1 VNERPEHERAA
12 LLVGTPPFDARHD
25 PADPDNGVLAEV
37 FRRRPG
43 TVVSDHP
50 EGRFGASGR
59 LAEALVRDVP
69 WDDYYGPGSPL
80 ERLVAAGGRVLR
92 LGADLG
98 TLTVLHHAEYLV
110 ALPEKRRVV
119 RHRLVAGPE
128 GPVVR
133 TVSCLDDSDG
143 IVAYPPGDQPHEDY
157 FEVILLDYLATG
169 RTAVGLVGGARS
181 ELIDAGDVLAFGVD
195 WMGRYLRV
203 A

>member
-1 VNERPEHERAA
+1 M
-12 LLVGTPPFDARHD
+12 DD
-25 PADPDNGVLAEV
+25 I
-37 FRRRPG
+37 
-43 TVVSDHP
+43 
-50 EGRFGASGR
+50 
-59 LAEALVRDVP
+59 P

-119 RHRLVAGPE
+119 RHRLVAGPD

-143 IVAYPPGDQPHEDY
+143 IVAYPPVDHLDEDPPSEDY
-157 FEVILLDYLATG
+157 FEVILVDYLATG
-169 RTAVGLVGGARS
+169 RAAVGLVGGARS

-195 WMGRYLRV
+195 WMGRHLLV